1 MEPVHAF
8 KGQVPD
14 SLGWGTNTR
23 VFQRLL
29 NAAGQQKQGQQV
41 FEIHDHRP

>member
-1 MEPVHAF
+1 MRLKAKFLTHLAGVQIQ
-8 KGQVPD
+8 G
-14 SLGWGTNTR
+14 
-23 VFQRLL
+23 FQRLL